1 MDRMCSLSVYET
13 ASHFYIIGSDLTA
26 TRFRTL
32 KIDRM
37 ADREFIAGEPDHDY
51 SQADIGELLATV
63 SSSSIVTPTEKWS
76 KRRSC
81 TGGGGLLRTVEKAWG
96 LIGAIR
102 FMEGFYLLVVSLE
115 DVSMIYIPATGA
127 ASHPDEAKYS
137 KLFLSVDFTADFY
150 FSYTYQL
157 SRTLQENCLAESD
170 IKWNRKHFG
179 RTMGPEEKFVWNE
192 YLMEP
197 LHQNG
202 VSRKWTLELVRG
214 FVAHQLLEL
223 PCAKLE
229 LILLARRSSAF
240 AGTRFLKRGVNCD
253 GAVANDVETEQIV
266 WDMASPLAFRYGKF
280 SSFVQRRGSVPLFWS
295 QDPTHRGSPMV
306 VGKPP
311 IVIDRVEPH
320 ALTTAKHFR
329 ELEQKYGHPLVVL
342 NLVKREEH
350 RHNENLLHK
359 IFLKLSFFF
368 ILKYGCFEKSS
379 IMLTVCYLND
389 FRKVGKR
396 IDYVSFDVSRCNKS
410 GRVLQRLEEI
420 GQRLTMSTGWFQ
432 SFHQL
437 HSRLPSNLLRQRST
451 TAPPNIDENIGRFVA
466 EPSLDGRMLLQHGI
480 VRSNCVDCLDR
491 TNVVQFGIG
500 KVALGWQLYS
510 MGFLSSPWALSL
522 HSEVCRVFEEM
533 FDEHGDTLAWQ
544 YAGSQLVHSI
554 KTYKRTAIFQ
564 ERSRDV
570 LQTIS
575 RYYSNTFGDFE
586 KQDGLNLFLG
596 VFR

>member
-1 MDRMCSLSVYET
+1 
-13 ASHFYIIGSDLTA
+13 
-26 TRFRTL
+26 
-32 KIDRM
+32 M

-63 SSSSIVTPTEKWS
+63 SSSSIVTPTEKWN

-102 FMEGFYLLVVSLE
+102 FMEGFYLLVVSRAKLVVSIGFHSIYKVE
-115 DVSMIYIPATGA
+115 DVSMIYIPATGT

-197 LHQNG
+197 LHRNG

-266 WDMASPLAFRYGKF
+266 WDMDSPLSFRYGKF

-329 ELEQKYGHPLVVL
+329 ELERKYGHPLVVL
-342 NLVKREEH
+342 N
-350 RHNENLLHK
+350 
-359 IFLKLSFFF
+359 
-368 ILKYGCFEKSS
+368 
-379 IMLTVCYLND
+379 LTVCYLND

-420 GQRLTMSTGWFQ
+420 GQRLTLSTGWFQ
-432 SFHQL
+432 SFPQL
-437 HSRLPSNLLRQRST
+437 HSRLPSNLLRQRSST
-451 TAPPNIDENIGRFVA
+451 TPPNIDENIGRFVA
-466 EPSLDGRMLLQHGI
+466 EPSMDGRMLLQHGI

-533 FDEHGDTLAWQ
+533 FDEHGDILAWQ